1 LAITTAVVSLFIATI
16 FAKNKDEAS
25 WYMQI
30 GGAAGGAITTLMVPF
45 YLNTFYGSDYSMLW
59 VLYTVVLQV
68 LVTYY
73 IWYDLLD
80 YQGDNLIEDNDY
92 IYATIRVYYDW
103 VFILLYTFLS
113 VCWKRVTSS
122 SE

>member
-1 LAITTAVVSLFIATI
+1 
-16 FAKNKDEAS
+16 
-25 WYMQI
+25 MQI

-103 VFILLYTFLS
+103 VFILLHSFLS
-113 VCWKRVTSS
+113 ICWKRVTSS